1 METSM
6 KELYAQGDL
15 LIERV
20 ADRVS
25 KGAASATECSVVLAE
40 GELTGHNHTAMGRIA
55 FFRDDGLARDI
66 PDNLYIGHLSI
77 EAPSAK
83 VVHQEHAAIDLPAG
97 TYRVRR
103 QRELDPAE
111 ARVVSD

>member
-1 METSM
+1 M

-20 ADRVS
+20 NDMCAR
-25 KGAASATECSVVLAE
+25 GASPATDCTVVLAE
-40 GELTGHNHTAMGRIA
+40 GELTGHHHTAFGTIA

-66 PDNLYIGHLSI
+66 PDGLYIGHMKI
-77 EAPSAK
+77 EAPSAR
-83 VVHQEHAAIDLPAG
+83 VVHQEHAAIDLPMG

-103 QRELDPAE
+103 QRELDPEDAV
-111 ARVVSD
+111 RIVRD